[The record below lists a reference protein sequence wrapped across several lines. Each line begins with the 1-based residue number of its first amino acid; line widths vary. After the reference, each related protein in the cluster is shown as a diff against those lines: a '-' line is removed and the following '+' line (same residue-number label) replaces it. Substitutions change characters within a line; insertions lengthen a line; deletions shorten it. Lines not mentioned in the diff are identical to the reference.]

1 MEPGL
6 TTSSSH
12 LLSDMTP
19 EVFAEWFR
27 LQGIHVVRTSSSYW
41 ARQGLGAYQAL
52 PYHWLITPSS
62 DEMKECF
69 RKTKAI
75 ALRYSTPL
83 EFPEGHVSYHAVYE
97 GSSYDLENL
106 TSNMR
111 HNVRR
116 GLNRCRVEKISFE
129 KLANEGYALQQDT
142 LKRQRRNAG
151 MTEPFWRRKIEGAA
165 GLPGFEAWG
174 SFVRDKLAASVLTFQ
189 MDDTIYML
197 YQQCLR
203 EYTNQYVNNALAFV
217 VTQNV
222 LGRGHIKRVLY
233 GLDSLDAPP
242 STNEFKFRMGY
253 EARPVK
259 QRVVFHPMVAP
270 FVGGVAHSAL
280 RLMRKICRSCSIP
293 AKAEGIVTFYRE
305 GKKPWRQQQIPGILL
320 NTHKI

>member
-1 MEPGL
+1 
-6 TTSSSH
+6 
-12 LLSDMTP
+12 MTP

-27 LQGIHVVRTSSSYW
+27 LQGIRVVRTSSSYW
-41 ARQGLGAYQAL
+41 ARQGLGAYQAF

-62 DEMKECF
+62 EEMRECL

-83 EFPEGHVSYHAVYE
+83 DSPEGRLSYHAVYE
-97 GSSYDLENL
+97 GHSYGLENL
-106 TSNMR
+106 TSKSR

-116 GLNRCRVEKISFE
+116 GLNRCRVESISLTQ
-129 KLANEGYALQQDT
+129 LAAKGWALQQDT
-142 LKRQRRNAG
+142 LNRQRRSGA
-151 MTEPFWRRKIEGAA
+151 MTQSSWRRMIEGAA
-165 GLPGFEAWG
+165 DLPGFEAWG
-174 SFVRDKLAASVLTFQ
+174 SFIGATLAASVLTFQ

-222 LGRGHIKRVLY
+222 LGRSHVKRVLY

-259 QRVVFHPMVAP
+259 QRVVFHPIVAP
-270 FVGGVAHSAL
+270 LVGGVAHGAL
-280 RLMRKICRSCSIP
+280 RLMRRICHSCTIP

-305 GKKPWRQQQIPGILL
+305 GKKPWQEQHIPGILL
-320 NTHKI
+320 NTHKISIP

>member
-1 MEPGL
+1 
-6 TTSSSH
+6 
-12 LLSDMTP
+12 MTP

-41 ARQGLGAYQAL
+41 ARQGFGAYQAF
-52 PYHWLITPSS
+52 PYHWLITPSR
-62 DEMKECF
+62 DEIKECF
-69 RKTKAI
+69 RGTKAI

-83 EFPEGHVSYHAVYE
+83 DSPEGRVSYHAIYE
-97 GSSYDLENL
+97 GTTYGLESL
-106 TSNMR
+106 TSKSR

-116 GLNRCRVEKISFE
+116 GLNRCRVENISFKE
-129 KLANEGYALQQDT
+129 LADEGWALQHDT
-142 LKRQRRNAG
+142 LKRQRRSGA
-151 MTEPFWRRKIEGAA
+151 MTESSWRRTIESAA

-174 SFVRDKLAASVLTFQ
+174 SFISDKLAASVLTFQ

-217 VTQNV
+217 VTQNA
-222 LGRGHIKRVLY
+222 LGRSHIKRVLY

-259 QRVVFHPMVAP
+259 QRVVFHPVVAP
-270 FVGGVAHSAL
+270 LVGGVAHGAL
-280 RLMRKICRSCSIP
+280 RLMRRICRSCSIP

-305 GKKPWRQQQIPGILL
+305 GKKPWQQQEIPGILL
-320 NTHKI
+320 NTNKNLT